1 MNRRIHTFDVIVI
14 ILVVIAIAL
23 ATDVIFN
30 WFDPLKAWLWNITFG
45 EFERQTTSLIDQ
57 LMY

>member
-1 MNRRIHTFDVIVI
+1 MNRRIHTFDVIII

-23 ATDVIFN
+23 ATNAIFN
-30 WFDPLKAWLWNITFG
+30 WFDPLKEWLWSITFG
-45 EFERQTTSLIDQ
+45 EFERQTNSLIDQ

>member
-1 MNRRIHTFDVIVI
+1 MNRRIHTFDVIII

-23 ATDVIFN
+23 ATDAIFH
-30 WFDPLKAWLWNITFG
+30 WLEPLKAWLWNITFG
-45 EFERQTTSLIDQ
+45 ELEQQTNSLLDQ

>member
-1 MNRRIHTFDVIVI
+1 MNRRIHTFDVII
-14 ILVVIAIAL
+14 ILLVVIAIAL
-23 ATDVIFN
+23 ATDAIFN
-30 WFDPLKAWLWNITFG
+30 WFEPLKAWLWDITFG